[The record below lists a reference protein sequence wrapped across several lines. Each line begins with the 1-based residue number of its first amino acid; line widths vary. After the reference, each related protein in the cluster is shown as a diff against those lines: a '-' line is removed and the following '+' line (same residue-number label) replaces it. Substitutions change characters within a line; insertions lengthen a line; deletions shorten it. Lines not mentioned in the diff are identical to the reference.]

1 VRVRESRRID
11 LKGRIGSYDEN
22 MAIVN
27 FYLQRLR
34 RGELANQQIRMFET
48 LPDPAADGTMYRDRV
63 NLLVVTTDY
72 LLVLKPL
79 NFQNSK
85 QRAKLD
91 QSIILMEKLRN
102 LYEYKVMMSPE
113 FYLDNNKQGQK
124 GRTKIQAGFF
134 FVAVATED
142 PANASHSQ
150 QM

>member
-1 VRVRESRRID
+1 
-11 LKGRIGSYDEN
+11 
-22 MAIVN
+22 
-27 FYLQRLR
+27 
-34 RGELANQQIRMFET
+34 MFET

-113 FYLDNNKQGQK
+113 FYLDNNKQGRK